1 MEKDVL
7 EIQEL
12 IQKWLDKELQNA
24 NGRSYKDVKN
34 RFLLSNDRINSY
46 GSHWTLCYR
55 TKKGDVVRNGDRYRG
70 HRVSDT
76 WVHTRELEKAL
87 PDSPMISF
95 ATVQQLIGAKN
106 AATREHSTSRNHIYF
121 ETFLDNCTFIE
132 TQKAYSEYRTV
143 EDSNWEYAYPEGSE
157 VHYTYDPDTKEPT
170 SMNIHRI
177 GAVLFYWKNLNGE
190 KEYYIASA
198 DEGSYFISRL
208 AKPAKTIAAAFEGLK
223 PKLVHQAELQKREI
237 LRQGEWFLIPIANEV
252 MLAKA
257 KAAEKTAVLTQLRKY
272 ETSTN
277 SHQVKVAEVDG
288 FRVAYGQMKH
298 VRMVQ
303 WGEQKG
309 KMVLTKEHKTV
320 KLSEPHILVLNTS
333 IEDYS
338 AQSPVD

>member
-1 MEKDVL
+1 MEKYVL

-24 NGRSYKDVKN
+24 NGRSYKDVKD
-34 RFLLSNDRINSY
+34 RFILSRDRINSY

-55 TKKGDVVRNGDRYRG
+55 TAKGDIVRNGDRYRG
-70 HRVSDT
+70 NRISDT
-76 WVHTRELEKAL
+76 WGHTRELETAL

-95 ATVQQLIGAKN
+95 ATVLQLIGAKN
-106 AATREHSTSRNHIYF
+106 AAAPSVGKHIYF
-121 ETFLDNCTFIE
+121 ESFLDNCTFIE
-132 TQKAYSEYRTV
+132 TQRAYSEYRTV
-143 EDSNWEYAYPEGSE
+143 GDSTWEYAYPEGSE

-177 GAVLFYWKNLNGE
+177 GAVLFYWKNLEGV

-223 PKLVHQAELQKREI
+223 PKLVHQAELQKREL
-237 LRQGEWFLIPIANEV
+237 LRQGEWFLIPIANEA